1 MAQEA
6 RERVSRETERQIMK
20 KEIIINST
28 PHEIRI
34 AILEDD
40 ELVELMMERAD
51 ARRIVGNIYKG
62 VVASVKPGLQA
73 AFIDIGLEK
82 AGFLHASDL
91 VHEDPEDDEVDAP
104 APAPERR
111 PEWRD
116 RVFPDIG
123 KTLKVG
129 DEILVQVTKE
139 QIGTK
144 GSRLTADLS
153 LAGRFLVLMPK
164 GHRVGVS
171 RKIEDRRERVRLKQ
185 LLQQVRPDEGAF
197 IIRTAAEGITEE
209 QFRKDVDYLT
219 NLWQDV
225 KRANAAQQGTGLVH
239 EDVGM
244 VVGLIRDIF
253 KEDVDA
259 LVIDEREDYER
270 LVKYVLTFAPELRP
284 RVREYS
290 ASLPVFDHYGI
301 EAEIR
306 KSLDRRVWMKKGG
319 YLVIEQ
325 TEALVSIDVNTGR
338 FTGKRNQEDTIL
350 QTNLIA
356 AHEAARQ
363 VRLRDLG
370 GIIVIDFIDMDNEAN
385 KKRVLNELRTYLKND
400 RARTKTFGVSNLG
413 LVEMSRQR
421 VRPSLIAFLS
431 DACPYCTGMGKVQSL
446 ETLSNRIER
455 LIHRAVTIT
464 RERRLQIQANPTLA
478 LFILEERG
486 DQYRDLA
493 RAHAVEIDVL
503 DDPALHREDFRLLSL
518 DTGRDLS
525 AEAEKPAGVSA
536 GSRGGDGGGGGGS
549 GSGSGGGGG
558 ARPSGRPP
566 LRSGGRGGGRGP
578 ARGGSRG
585 AHRN

>member
-1 MAQEA
+1 
-6 RERVSRETERQIMK
+6 
-20 KEIIINST
+20 
-28 PHEIRI
+28 
-34 AILEDD
+34 
-40 ELVELMMERAD
+40 
-51 ARRIVGNIYKG
+51 
-62 VVASVKPGLQA
+62 
-73 AFIDIGLEK
+73 
-82 AGFLHASDL
+82 
-91 VHEDPEDDEVDAP
+91 
-104 APAPERR
+104 
-111 PEWRD
+111 
-116 RVFPDIG
+116 
-123 KTLKVG
+123 
-129 DEILVQVTKE
+129 
-139 QIGTK
+139 
-144 GSRLTADLS
+144 
-153 LAGRFLVLMPK
+153 
-164 GHRVGVS
+164 
-171 RKIEDRRERVRLKQ
+171 VRLKQ

-225 KRANAAQQGTGLVH
+225 KRANAAQQGPGLVH

-270 LVKYVLTFAPELRP
+270 LVKYVQTFAPELRP

-536 GSRGGDGGGGGGS
+536 GNPGGDGGG

-558 ARPSGRPP
+558 GGGGGGARPYGRPP
-566 LRSGGRGGGRGP
+566 QRSGGRGGGRGP

-585 AHRN
+585 APRA

>member
-1 MAQEA
+1 
-6 RERVSRETERQIMK
+6 
-20 KEIIINST
+20 
-28 PHEIRI
+28 
-34 AILEDD
+34 
-40 ELVELMMERAD
+40 
-51 ARRIVGNIYKG
+51 
-62 VVASVKPGLQA
+62 
-73 AFIDIGLEK
+73 
-82 AGFLHASDL
+82 
-91 VHEDPEDDEVDAP
+91 
-104 APAPERR
+104 
-111 PEWRD
+111 
-116 RVFPDIG
+116 
-123 KTLKVG
+123 
-129 DEILVQVTKE
+129 
-139 QIGTK
+139 
-144 GSRLTADLS
+144 
-153 LAGRFLVLMPK
+153 
-164 GHRVGVS
+164 
-171 RKIEDRRERVRLKQ
+171 
-185 LLQQVRPDEGAF
+185 
-197 IIRTAAEGITEE
+197 
-209 QFRKDVDYLT
+209 
-219 NLWQDV
+219 
-225 KRANAAQQGTGLVH
+225 
-239 EDVGM
+239 
-244 VVGLIRDIF
+244 
-253 KEDVDA
+253 
-259 LVIDEREDYER
+259 
-270 LVKYVLTFAPELRP
+270 
-284 RVREYS
+284 
-290 ASLPVFDHYGI
+290 
-301 EAEIR
+301 
-306 KSLDRRVWMKKGG
+306 MKKGG

-503 DDPALHREDFRLLSL
+503 DDPALHREEFRLLSL

-525 AEAEKPAGVSA
+525 AEAEKPVGVSA
-536 GSRGGDGGGGGGS
+536 ESRGGDGGGGS
-549 GSGSGGGGG
+549 GGGGGG

-585 AHRN
+585 APRA